1 MKLKFKK
8 KIVNK
13 NHTDFT
19 KERSQ
24 RQFSVIMLEHNY
36 ISVKVSTGSLKP
48 TRETEI
54 MQDITLCLKDTI
66 KFLYLFKFRSHRP
79 VPKIKKRLMPV
90 V

>member
-36 ISVKVSTGSLKP
+36 ISVKVSTG
-48 TRETEI
+48 
-54 MQDITLCLKDTI
+54 
-66 KFLYLFKFRSHRP
+66 
-79 VPKIKKRLMPV
+79 
-90 V
+90 